1 MNLRRIRR
9 ERGLSQARFAEESLD
24 GMHRVYYGA
33 VERGERNLSLS
44 AIEEYARRLGV
55 DPMELL
61 KSPEDAD

>member
-1 MNLRRIRR
+1 
-9 ERGLSQARFAEESLD
+9 
-24 GMHRVYYGA
+24 MHRVYYGA